1 MIAKYFH
8 SRWKV
13 ILLYFFIIL
22 TYLCISFLYPYDN
35 GPILYASQI
44 LGGIGIVIFFLDYYA
59 FQKKYKHL
67 KKLEETPSTISSYL
81 VESTNEIEKEYQNLL
96 TLLNQQFIEY
106 QNNIDSK
113 TSERNDYFDL
123 WAHEIKTPIAA
134 MHLLLD
140 DTDFKDLK
148 EQLFHLEEYV
158 SMAMGYI
165 RADSVSND
173 FVIKKYNIEDIC
185 KACVRHYSPLFI
197 RKKLSLT
204 FKPFH
209 YEIVTDEKWLSFVI
223 GQILSNALK
232 YTEKGS
238 ISIYMKQNDLIIEDT
253 GIGISESDLP
263 RIFEKNYTGE
273 NGHKN
278 SSSSGMGLY
287 LCKLILEKLS
297 HSIHIT
303 SKVNSGTQVII
314 SFSPY
319 NNVRNI

>member
-1 MIAKYFH
+1 
-8 SRWKV
+8 
-13 ILLYFFIIL
+13 
-22 TYLCISFLYPYDN
+22 
-35 GPILYASQI
+35 
-44 LGGIGIVIFFLDYYA
+44 
-59 FQKKYKHL
+59 
-67 KKLEETPSTISSYL
+67 
-81 VESTNEIEKEYQNLL
+81 
-96 TLLNQQFIEY
+96 
-106 QNNIDSK
+106 
-113 TSERNDYFDL
+113 
-123 WAHEIKTPIAA
+123 

-173 FVIKKYNIEDIC
+173 FVIKKYNVEDIC

-297 HSIHIT
+297 HSIRIT

>member
-35 GPILYASQI
+35 DPILYASQI
-44 LGGIGIVIFFLDYYA
+44 LGGIGFVIFFLDYYT

-67 KKLEETPSTISSYL
+67 KKLEESPSTISSYL

-173 FVIKKYNIEDIC
+173 FVIKKYNVEDIC
-185 KACVRHYSPLFI
+185 KACIRHYSPLFI
-197 RKKLSLT
+197 RKKLPLT

-232 YTEKGS
+232 YTETGS

-253 GIGISESDLP
+253 GIGICESDLP

-297 HSIHIT
+297 HSIRIT
-303 SKVNSGTQVII
+303 SQVNVGTKVII
-314 SFSPY
+314 TFSPY

>member
-13 ILLYFFIIL
+13 ILLYFFVIL

-35 GPILYASQI
+35 NPILYASQI

-113 TSERNDYFDL
+113 TSKRNDYFDL

-173 FVIKKYNIEDIC
+173 FVIKKYNVEDIC

-253 GIGISESDLP
+253 GIGINESDLP

>member
-1 MIAKYFH
+1 MIVKYFH

-35 GPILYASQI
+35 DPILYASQI

-67 KKLEETPSTISSYL
+67 KKLEESPSTISSYL

-123 WAHEIKTPIAA
+123 WAHEIKTPISA

-173 FVIKKYNIEDIC
+173 FVIKKYNVEDIC

-204 FKPFH
+204 
-209 YEIVTDEKWLSFVI
+209 T
-223 GQILSNALK
+223 
-232 YTEKGS
+232 
-238 ISIYMKQNDLIIEDT
+238 
-253 GIGISESDLP
+253 
-263 RIFEKNYTGE
+263 
-273 NGHKN
+273 
-278 SSSSGMGLY
+278 
-287 LCKLILEKLS
+287 KL
-297 HSIHIT
+297 
-303 SKVNSGTQVII
+303 
-314 SFSPY
+314 
-319 NNVRNI
+319 

>member
-44 LGGIGIVIFFLDYYA
+44 LGGIGIVIFFLDYYV

-67 KKLEETPSTISSYL
+67 KKLEDSPSTISSYL

-173 FVIKKYNIEDIC
+173 FVIKKYNVEDIC

>member
-13 ILLYFFIIL
+13 ILLYFFVIL
-22 TYLCISFLYPYDN
+22 TYLCISFLYPYEND
-35 GPILYASQI
+35 PILYASQI
-44 LGGIGIVIFFLDYYA
+44 LGGIGIVILFLDYYA

-173 FVIKKYNIEDIC
+173 FVIKKYNVEDIC

-253 GIGISESDLP
+253 GIGINESDLP